1 MKGLI
6 TGVLGFVFGAILIAS
21 QAFEWGRIQ
30 EMFHFESFH
39 MFGLI
44 LSAIVT
50 AAISLVIIK
59 KWKIKSVYGNEI
71 VIHPKPI
78 RKFGNIVGGLSYG
91 LGWGLTGACA
101 GPVFI
106 LIGIHWSIGLI
117 VFVGAVLGTVLYGL
131 LKEKLPE

>member
-1 MKGLI
+1 MKAII
-6 TGVLGFVFGAILIAS
+6 TIVIGFVFGSILIAS
-21 QAFEWGRIQ
+21 QAFEWSRIQ
-30 EMFHFESFH
+30 EMFYFESFH

-44 LSAIVT
+44 LSAIAT
-50 AAISLVIIK
+50 AAISLLVIK
-59 KWKIKSVYGNEI
+59 KLGVKSIDGSDI
-71 VIHPKPI
+71 VIQPKPI

-106 LIGIHWSIGLI
+106 LIGLHWIIGLV
-117 VFVGAVLGTVLYGL
+117 VFIGAIIGTIIYGV